1 MKKDDRAGIPL
12 EEVFAE
18 AEKDPSW
25 KVGYARAEIDVR
37 LSIEIYQARLKAG
50 LSQGQLAKAV
60 GTTQSVISRIEG
72 ANQNLTIDTLYKI
85 AVALNCELVVELRS
99 APKKEKHETASQVN
113 DAPLRE
119 RKRRIRSA
127 GLARRGAGSRAR

>member
-1 MKKDDRAGIPL
+1 M
-12 EEVFAE
+12 EEVFADW
-18 AEKDPSW
+18 EKEPGW
-25 KVGYARAEIDVR
+25 KEGYAKAEFEVS
-37 LSIEIYQARLKAG
+37 LSIRIGQARVRAG
-50 LSQGQLAKAV
+50 LSQSQLAEVV
-60 GTTQSVISRIEG
+60 GTTQSVISRIEA
-72 ANQNLTIDTLYKI
+72 ANQNMTIDTLYKI
-85 AVALNCELVVELRS
+85 AKALNCELVVELRS